1 MEVADTNDRVLVK
14 VHVPGVSKDN
24 LHVDI
29 TDDALT
35 LRGELHEEE
44 KKEEKRFHRREFR
57 YGAFARTI
65 QRLQPRPS
73 RSMMERILKGRDV
86 MADTDRPQAPD
97 DEDTDSCLCGMS
109 HNEQDATS
117 DEDLPPASG
126 GIARAANAPGTDET
140 DLDGCD
146 VDFTQDQQTG
156 DADLPAAT
164 GGM

>member
-65 QRLQPRPS
+65 PLPTS
-73 RSMMERILKGRDV
+73 V
-86 MADTDRPQAPD
+86 QA
-97 DEDTDSCLCGMS
+97 
-109 HNEQDATS
+109 
-117 DEDLPPASG
+117 
-126 GIARAANAPGTDET
+126 ARATAQ
-140 DLDGCD
+140 LKDG
-146 VDFTQDQQTG
+146 VLTISIPKGEQAKAKQIPIQT
-156 DADLPAAT
+156 
-164 GGM
+164 